1 MEKRKIVRNV
11 ISVVAA
17 ILIAA
22 VMIAGL
28 LFRHELKTLSS
39 LKEYKPGVYTMTYDG
54 DYGFDTFLK
63 YGATSDKDIE
73 KFVTKRLLKGISI
86 KINVTDAGCT
96 AFVSTNEN
104 GEIIFGRNFD
114 FEYAPFMQIYTN
126 PDNGYASISTVN
138 LSFAGYSKD
147 NLPTSGIGINNFL
160 TLGAPFLPFDGMNE
174 KGVCMALLAVPE
186 AQMTNDPNKIT
197 LNTTTAIRL
206 VLDKA
211 ASVDEAIEL
220 LKQYNIYFSGNVE
233 CHFLIADATGK
244 SVIVEYYDGGLQ
256 VVKSDKDYQIASNF
270 IAYNGVNIG
279 EGFTEFERY
288 DVVEKVLTENNNM
301 VSMDACE
308 SLLNEIGVEYEGVDK
323 LQWSVVYNLT
333 EKSGRI
339 GPHRN
344 GDDAWNFEIEQR
356 R

>member
-1 MEKRKIVRNV
+1 MWQRAIFNV

-17 ILIAA
+17 ILVAA
-22 VMIAGL
+22 VMIAGI

-39 LKEYKPGVYTMTYDG
+39 LKEYKSGVYTMTYDG

-73 KFVTKRLLKGISI
+73 EFVTKKLLKGIPI
-86 KINVTDAGCT
+86 KMNVTDAGCT

-104 GEIIFGRNFD
+104 GEVIFARNFD

-126 PDNGYASISTVN
+126 PDNGYASVSTVN
-138 LSFAGYSKD
+138 LSYAGYSKD

-160 TLGAPFLPFDGMNE
+160 TLAAPFLPFDGMNE

-186 AQMTNDPNKIT
+186 AQMTNDPDKIT

-211 ASVDEAIEL
+211 ESVDEAIEL

-244 SVIVEYYDGGLQ
+244 SVIVEYYDGELQ

-270 IAYNGVNIG
+270 IAYNEVNIG

-301 VSMDACE
+301 VSMDVCE

-339 GPHRN
+339 WPHRDS
-344 GDDAWNFEIEQR
+344 DDAWNFEIEQR
-356 R
+356 Q